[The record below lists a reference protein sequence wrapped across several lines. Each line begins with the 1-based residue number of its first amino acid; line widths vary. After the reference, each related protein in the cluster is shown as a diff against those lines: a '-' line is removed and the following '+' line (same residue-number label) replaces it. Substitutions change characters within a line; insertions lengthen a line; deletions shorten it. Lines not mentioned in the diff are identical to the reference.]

1 MAPRKH
7 IDSVCFCR
15 RESCSDDDPPL
26 ADLWAPLL
34 LVVDSRSGALYCQM
48 CDDLVWDP
56 TFEELRVRKIGT
68 GSFSA
73 NSEFLFSLSAG
84 FCYANH
90 PFSSSSLSILLPPL
104 RPLPLPLSSLSL
116 SLPPPSLFLPP

>member
-1 MAPRKH
+1 M
-7 IDSVCFCR
+7 I
-15 RESCSDDDPPL
+15 PPP

-73 NSEFLFSLSAG
+73 NSEFL
-84 FCYANH
+84 
-90 PFSSSSLSILLPPL
+90 
-104 RPLPLPLSSLSL
+104 LSL
-116 SLPPPSLFLPP
+116 SLRWILSRESPLLLFLSLYPPPHPPRPLSSSLRSTAPGLGCR